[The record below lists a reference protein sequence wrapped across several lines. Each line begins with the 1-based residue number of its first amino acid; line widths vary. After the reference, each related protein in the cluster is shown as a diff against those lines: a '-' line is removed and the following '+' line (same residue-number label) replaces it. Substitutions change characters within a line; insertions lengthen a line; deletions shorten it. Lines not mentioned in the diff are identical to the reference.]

1 MAADGTNRIQLCVSI
16 QPCVTVTILNCLC
29 SSMRDCVPQVKELV
43 SDQTKEY
50 GDMTGRE
57 MNEEFELCKT
67 HVRQQNELL
76 RRLMDE
82 AHAGQL
88 RDLEARQEK

>member
-1 MAADGTNRIQLCVSI
+1 MTIEGTNSI
-16 QPCVTVTILNCLC
+16 QPCVTVAKTLY
-29 SSMRDCVPQVKELV
+29 SATRDCMSQVKELV
-43 SDQTKEY
+43 ADQTKEY

-67 HVRQQNELL
+67 HVKQQNELL